1 MTDDTGFKEAL
12 GFLVTRE
19 IAHQKSFEKALHS
32 IQPNFPQG
40 KLPGVPE
47 FTNVYYNMSNGDD
60 APRGPWNEGP
70 GWEFVEMPE
79 PSVDGGDGLANV
91 RVSEKE
97 VEMLSAMTSRT
108 AFATETNP
116 VTGADLGAG
125 QDTAVSK

>member
-1 MTDDTGFKEAL
+1 
-12 GFLVTRE
+12 
-19 IAHQKSFEKALHS
+19 
-32 IQPNFPQG
+32 
-40 KLPGVPE
+40 
-47 FTNVYYNMSNGDD
+47 
-60 APRGPWNEGP
+60 
-70 GWEFVEMPE
+70 MPE

-125 QDTAVSK
+125 QDTAVRSKSVSSRNQGRRHLNAGDGGTCSVSAQCERGRTGRPQDAVSRRCARLTTTEPLCTLIP